1 MSYSSYDQFRL
12 IFVLEM
18 INNNDCVVIYCS
30 RSESDDNIESKIS
43 CAAILKL
50 YSRFRNRLHQSQNI
64 ATKNVF
70 YVHFNNLSC
79 WFLLK

>member
-18 INNNDCVVIYCS
+18 INNDDCVVIYCS
-30 RSESDDNIESKIS
+30 RSKTNDNIESKIS

-50 YSRFRNRLHQSQNI
+50 DFWVS
-64 ATKNVF
+64 
-70 YVHFNNLSC
+70 
-79 WFLLK
+79 